1 MDRHYKGSAISIEPA
16 NAIRRC
22 ADGSIDSTWYIT
34 RGRAERG
41 IAAFRLIQ
49 KLCQI
54 VFKTQ
59 ATLRHTLREHAQ
71 KNCKANFTTCKSLN
85 PSFRHQHEQDL
96 S

>member
-1 MDRHYKGSAISIEPA
+1 MDRDYKGSAISTEPA

-22 ADGSIDSTWYIT
+22 ADGSIDSAWYIT

-41 IAAFRLIQ
+41 IAALILIQ

-54 VFKTQ
+54 F
-59 ATLRHTLREHAQ
+59 LRAKSRLSQILRKHAQ
-71 KNCKANFTTCKSLN
+71 KSAKANFTTCKSLN
-85 PSFRHQHEQDL
+85 PPFRHQHEQDL